1 VLSWTEARSFLRN
14 DSWSALSFSKTK
26 VAPYLTSNSPRS
38 LFSSCERGYERDALM
53 WLASAWPVNE
63 QHTVAQRA
71 RTTFDLRAILQ
82 KLDNPRGNFQQNDV
96 QNNRFTTL
104 KIEKG
109 EQASLVSV
117 SLKLLRNSNEQVIT
131 DLYQCDFWLKLLWH
145 DRSFNNTNMLVI
157 VTSRRISS
165 GVLSAIRFLF
175 SDLTCFVVEN
185 VLSHTYVLPNIECIF
200 SKDCFSLE
208 NLSLLTNFWK
218 LYAVCSSL
226 TPSILYI
233 IMNRCYVC
241 SY

>member
-1 VLSWTEARSFLRN
+1 
-14 DSWSALSFSKTK
+14 
-26 VAPYLTSNSPRS
+26 
-38 LFSSCERGYERDALM
+38 M

-131 DLYQCDFWLKLLWH
+131 DLYQCDFWLKLL
-145 DRSFNNTNMLVI
+145 
-157 VTSRRISS
+157 
-165 GVLSAIRFLF
+165 
-175 SDLTCFVVEN
+175 
-185 VLSHTYVLPNIECIF
+185 
-200 SKDCFSLE
+200 
-208 NLSLLTNFWK
+208 
-218 LYAVCSSL
+218 
-226 TPSILYI
+226 
-233 IMNRCYVC
+233 
-241 SY
+241 